1 MVEEIVGG
9 DNVRHSQ
16 EKNPACAEVDP
27 SLVLQDRTERLRMK
41 MGGRRTEDWE
51 LQHGN
56 IRAKDEGL
64 KDGWSK
70 DRRRVE

>member
-1 MVEEIVGG
+1 
-9 DNVRHSQ
+9 
-16 EKNPACAEVDP
+16 
-27 SLVLQDRTERLRMK
+27 MK